1 MDLFKSDSV
10 NSTLGIELDS
20 EYPYQPGD
28 VATGRIYRKSP
39 VDSPYATVKL
49 RLNGQVRTKIP
60 QFNGQMQILD
70 QSQVVH
76 DGPIHLPSGE
86 IRQEWPFTLKI
97 PTHIDSACLPTDAN
111 PKKYFFPLRNDD
123 GTTAILPPTFDGTYD
138 SDRKAVIEYILEAE
152 MQLEGQGKSGK
163 SKAVLLITIEYFH
176 AGEPLASTP
185 FNFGQKELSVS
196 SPRLIPGKENTKL
209 STSQKMK
216 GLFSSRSTP
225 TFTFQVMIAIP
236 KLIQLGNPYFVPFQ
250 MKATPLWDKSHE
262 SLRGS
267 PPKIVVKRFALE
279 VITRVTVMGPL
290 NSGVGRFW
298 DRNRV
303 INTNLALMRLGYE
316 LEVPCDEGST
326 PAVDLGKAVKFQIPY
341 EKEMN
346 FHANHL
352 RPSFDTHLIRNV
364 HILKW
369 RVELDVVGKN
379 FVIEDHH
386 YFNAVPPVSPYAA
399 HSTSGGKEGA
409 GL

>member
-1 MDLFKSDSV
+1 MDLFKSDSL
-10 NSTLGIELDS
+10 NSTLGIELDA
-20 EYPYQPGD
+20 EHPYRPGD
-28 VATGRIYRKSP
+28 VATGRIYRKP
-39 VDSPYATVKL
+39 PAACDHATLKL

-76 DGPIHLPSGE
+76 DGRIHLPSGQL
-86 IRQEWPFTLKI
+86 RQDWPFTLTI
-97 PTHIDSACLPTDAN
+97 PTHIDSACLPADAN

-123 GTTAILPPTFDGTYD
+123 GTTAILPPSFDGTYD
-138 SDRKAVIEYILEAE
+138 SDRKAVIEYTLEAE
-152 MQLEGQGKSGK
+152 MELEGQGKRGK
-163 SKAVLLITIEYFH
+163 SKAVLPITIEYFR
-176 AGEPLASTP
+176 AGEPLSSTP
-185 FNFGQKELSVS
+185 FNFCQKELSVS
-196 SPRLIPGKENTKL
+196 SQRLIPGKENTKL
-209 STSQKMK
+209 STSQQMK

-225 TFTFQVMIAIP
+225 AFTFQLIIAIP

-262 SLRGS
+262 SLRKS

-279 VITRVTVMGPL
+279 AITRVTVMGPL

-298 DRNRV
+298 DRNKI
-303 INTNLALMRLGYE
+303 INTNLALMRLGHE
-316 LEVPCDEGST
+316 LEVPCDEAST
-326 PAVDLGKAVKFQIPY
+326 PAVDLGNAVKFQIPY

-352 RPSFDTHLIRNV
+352 RPSLDTHLIRNV

-369 RVELDVVGKN
+369 RVEIDVVGKN

-386 YFNAVPPVSPYAA
+386 YFQAVPPVSPYPA
-399 HSTSGGKEGA
+399 HSTPGGKEDA

>member
-1 MDLFKSDSV
+1 MDLFKSDSL
-10 NSTLGIELDS
+10 NSMLSVELDA
-20 EYPYQPGD
+20 EHPHQPGD
-28 VATGRIYRKSP
+28 VVTGRIYRKFP
-39 VDSPYATVKL
+39 VACEHATLKL
-49 RLNGQVRTKIP
+49 RLNGHVRTKIP

-70 QSQVVH
+70 QNQIVH
-76 DGPIHLPSGE
+76 DGPVYLPSGRL
-86 IRQEWPFTLKI
+86 RQDWPFTLTI
-97 PTHIDSACLPTDAN
+97 PTHIDSACLPADAN

-138 SDRKAVIEYILEAE
+138 SDRKAVIEYTLEAE
-152 MQLEGQGKSGK
+152 MELDGQGKSGK
-163 SKAVLLITIEYFH
+163 SKAVLPIIIEYFR
-176 AGEPLASTP
+176 AGEPLTSTP
-185 FNFGQKELSVS
+185 FNFCQKELSVS
-196 SPRLIPGKENTKL
+196 SQRLIPGKEDTKL
-209 STSQKMK
+209 SPSQKMK

-225 TFTFQVMIAIP
+225 TFTFQLIIAVP

-250 MKATPLWDKSHE
+250 LKATPLWNKSHE
-262 SLRGS
+262 SLGKS

-279 VITRVTVMGPL
+279 AITRVTVMGPM

-298 DRNRV
+298 DRNRI

-316 LEVPCDEGST
+316 LEVPCDEAST
-326 PAVDLGKAVKFQIPY
+326 PAVDLGHAVKFQIPY

-369 RVELDVVGKN
+369 KVEIDVVGKN
-379 FVIEDHH
+379 FVIEDYH
-386 YFNAVPPVSPYAA
+386 YFQAVPPVSPYPA
-399 HSTSGGKEGA
+399 HSTPGEKEAA

>member
-1 MDLFKSDSV
+1 MDLFKSDST
-10 NSTLGIELDS
+10 NSILSIELDAS
-20 EYPYQPGD
+20 HPHRPGD
-28 VATGRIYRKSP
+28 VATGRIYRKPP
-39 VDSPYATVKL
+39 VACDHATLKL

-70 QSQVVH
+70 QSQIVH
-76 DGPIHLPSGE
+76 DGPVHLPSAQL
-86 IRQEWPFTLKI
+86 RQEWPFTLNI
-97 PTHIDSACLPTDAN
+97 PTHIDSACLPADAN

-123 GTTAILPPTFDGTYD
+123 GTTAIVPPTFDGTYD
-138 SDRKAVIEYILEAE
+138 SDRKAVIEYTLEAE
-152 MQLEGQGKSGK
+152 MELEGQGKSGK
-163 SKAVLLITIEYFH
+163 AKAVLPIIIEYFR
-176 AGEPLASTP
+176 AGDPLTSTP
-185 FNFGQKELSVS
+185 FNFW
-196 SPRLIPGKENTKL
+196 KENTKL

-225 TFTFQVMIAIP
+225 TFTFQLIIAVP

-250 MKATPLWDKSHE
+250 MKANPLWNKSHE
-262 SLRGS
+262 SLGKL

-279 VITRVTVMGPL
+279 VITRVTVMGPM

-298 DRNRV
+298 DRNKI

-316 LEVPCDEGST
+316 LEVPCDEAST
-326 PAVDLGKAVKFQIPY
+326 PAVDLGNAVKFQIPY

-352 RPSFDTHLIRNV
+352 RPSFDTHIIRNV

-369 RVELDVVGKN
+369 KVEIEVVGKS
-379 FVIEDHH
+379 FVIEDYH
-386 YFNAVPPVSPYAA
+386 YFQAVPPVSPYPA
-399 HSTSGGKEGA
+399 HTTSGGKEDG